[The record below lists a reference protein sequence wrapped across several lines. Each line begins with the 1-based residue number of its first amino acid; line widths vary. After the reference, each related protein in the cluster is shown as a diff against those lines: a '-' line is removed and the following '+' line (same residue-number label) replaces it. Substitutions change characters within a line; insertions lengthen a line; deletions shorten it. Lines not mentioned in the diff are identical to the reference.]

1 MSQILNL
8 FLLSILLTNV
18 TSFPSST
25 NIQRNGRCR
34 GRAVNYLVS
43 VPSLQGCV
51 EACDHDER
59 CCHYSH
65 HKSVVSHPY
74 HDHCLL
80 FSAEDCDVTD
90 LMYSDVLRSHW
101 VSGSRTKASAR
112 CPHSTTTTPP
122 LHLMLLRATR

>member
-1 MSQILNL
+1 MSHILNL
-8 FLLSILLTNV
+8 FLLSILLTGV

-25 NIQRNGRCR
+25 NIQSSGRCR

-43 VPSLQGCV
+43 VPSLRGCV
-51 EACDHDER
+51 EACDDDER

-65 HKSVVSHPY
+65 HKSEVSHPY

-80 FSAEDCDVTD
+80 YSAEDCDVTD

-101 VSGSRTKASAR
+101 VSGSRTKTSVR
-112 CPHSTTTTPP
+112 CPHSSV
-122 LHLMLLRATR
+122 HLMLLRATR